1 MKFVVV
7 IKGVAS
13 ITEAY
18 NLKVAK
24 SDLIELIYDRREV
37 GTYSIYKCI
46 TQRSKPT
53 QWVCIEG
60 IWGYDA
66 AAPLQSYEAVYKTH
80 EKVNHEVLDNYRKLH
95 EACLWLSMQEGVS
108 SGNYYGDGGYFQI
121 GGAIIRIKDH
131 DPRSRGWESS
141 HNIIVDGRNLEE
153 GSYTYTTFDNLLGV
167 VKRIYEKVRRF
178 AIEAGTYNKD
188 AESNPKY
195 IIRNLLALAQKR
207 IPKPLPKPEFS
218 ILVK

>member
-1 MKFVVV
+1 MKF
-7 IKGVAS
+7 IFLFNKAS
-13 ITEAY
+13 HIVEAF

-24 SDLIELIYDRREV
+24 SLLLDRIYTHKKV
-37 GTYSIYKCI
+37 GVYEIYKCI
-46 TQRSKPT
+46 TQKSKHSS
-53 QWVCIEG
+53 WVSVEG

-66 AAPLQSYEAVYKTH
+66 DAMLQGYEATYKTH
-80 EKVNHEVLDNYRKLH
+80 EKVNHEVLDNYCKLH

-167 VKRIYEKVRRF
+167 VKRLYENVRRF

-207 IPKPLPKPEFS
+207 IPKPLHKPEFS

>member
-1 MKFVVV
+1 MKFVFV
-7 IKGVAS
+7 INGVS
-13 ITEAY
+13 KIVEAY

-24 SDLIELIYDRREV
+24 ASILDTIYTSREV
-37 GTYSIYKCI
+37 GSYEIYKCI
-46 TQRSKPT
+46 TQKSKHSS
-53 QWVCIEG
+53 WVCIDG

-80 EKVNHEVLDNYRKLH
+80 EKVNHEVLDNYCKLH

-108 SGNYYGDGGYFQI
+108 SGNYYDDGGYFQI
-121 GGAIIRIKDH
+121 GGAIVRIKDH

-153 GSYTYTTFDNLLGV
+153 GSYTYTTFDNLLSV
-167 VKRIYEKVRRF
+167 VKRIYENVKRF
-178 AIEAGTYNKD
+178 SIEAGTYNKD

-195 IIRNLLALAQKR
+195 IIRNLLAIAQKR

-218 ILVK
+218 VLVK